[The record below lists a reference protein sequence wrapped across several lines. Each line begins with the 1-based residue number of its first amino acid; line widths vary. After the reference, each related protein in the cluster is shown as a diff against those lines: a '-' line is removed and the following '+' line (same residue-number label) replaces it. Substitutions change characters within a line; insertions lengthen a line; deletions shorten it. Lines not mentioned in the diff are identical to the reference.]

1 MTFRLPPYLY
11 RQEVETL
18 ETASPGQ
25 RALLDRYVAAFEAP
39 DVDALAAV
47 LTEDAS
53 WQMPPISVWFEGRDQ
68 ITRFLATRMRATGG
82 LRAIP
87 TAANGQP
94 AFGFYARHEDGM
106 YRPHAIHVLTLTDGG
121 VSGVVSFSDPA
132 LFPLFGLPPIA

>member
-11 RQEVETL
+11 RQEVETM
-18 ETASPGQ
+18 ERAPPGQ
-25 RALLDRYVAAFEAP
+25 RALLERYVAAFEAS

-53 WQMPPISVWFEGRDQ
+53 WQMPPIPVWFEGRDQ
-68 ITRFLATRMRATGG
+68 IARFLAGRMRATGG

-94 AFGFYARHEDGM
+94 AYGLYARHEDGM
-106 YRPHAIHVLTLTDGG
+106 YRPHAIHVLALTDGG
-121 VSGVVSFSDPA
+121 VCGVVSFSDPA
-132 LFPLFGLPPIA
+132 LFSLFGLPPIA